1 LIIEVDTLD
10 ALHSLGPA
18 RYQHL
23 RIDITQRRSTQCISQ
38 VSNTRIF
45 HIQVVGLDQVFRPG
59 LAARR
64 VIVERERPSN
74 RIRLV
79 QVQSL
84 PNPIH
89 SIKHGVVQEEHGVDR
104 RGEDVA
110 CVAADAEMA
119 GGVQAKKA
127 VGEAALESG
136 NQSIPHR
143 ILCTRCMLTRSGT
156 A

>member
-1 LIIEVDTLD
+1 
-10 ALHSLGPA
+10 
-18 RYQHL
+18 
-23 RIDITQRRSTQCISQ
+23 
-38 VSNTRIF
+38 
-45 HIQVVGLDQVFRPG
+45 
-59 LAARR
+59 
-64 VIVERERPSN
+64 
-74 RIRLV
+74 
-79 QVQSL
+79 VQSL

-119 GGVQAKKA
+119 GGVQAKEA
-127 VGEAALESG
+127 VREAALESE
-136 NQSIPHR
+136 NRSVPHR